1 LDFRILDASAFYAG
15 VPFRSSSDC
24 YTTSLVYDEIKHIK
38 KNHDALGT
46 LLETNRL
53 KIREP
58 DKISMEVAV
67 KMAKVTG
74 DFQQLS
80 KQDISII
87 ALCIE
92 MKGEI
97 ISDDFAISNVA
108 KNLGLKVSP
117 IMTKGIEDVG
127 RWVHY
132 CPGCRINHTSGKE
145 CPMCGTPLKRKL
157 HKGKSL
163 SAPLNERTIT

>member
-1 LDFRILDASAFYAG
+1 MDFRILDASAFYAG

-58 DKISMEVAV
+58 SKESTDAAITASKD
-67 KMAKVTG
+67 TG
-74 DFQQLS
+74 DFPQLS

-92 MKGEI
+92 VKGEI

-108 KNLGLKVSP
+108 RNLGLKISP

-132 CPGCRINHTSGKE
+132 CPGCRTNHTSGKE

-157 HKGKSL
+157 LKDE
-163 SAPLNERTIT
+163 SASA

>member
-1 LDFRILDASAFYAG
+1 MDFRILDSSAFYAG
-15 VPFRSSSDC
+15 VPFRSSDEC

-38 KNHDALGT
+38 KDQDALGT

-58 DKISMEVAV
+58 DKDSVNAAIKAS
-67 KMAKVTG
+67 KDTG

-92 MKGEI
+92 MSGEI
-97 ISDDFAISNVA
+97 ISDDFAISNVMR
-108 KNLGLKVSP
+108 NLGLKISP
-117 IMTKGIEDVG
+117 IMTQGIKDVG
-127 RWVHY
+127 KWVHY
-132 CPGCRINHTSGKE
+132 CPGCRTNHTKGKE
-145 CPMCGTPLKRKL
+145 CPMCGTILKRKL
-157 HKGKSL
+157 LKRKLFSM
-163 SAPLNERTIT
+163 PLNK

>member
-1 LDFRILDASAFYAG
+1 MDFKILDASAFYAG
-15 VPFRSSSDC
+15 VPFRSASDY

-58 DKISMEVAV
+58 NKEAIGITIKAARDS
-67 KMAKVTG
+67 G
-74 DFQQLS
+74 DYQQLS
-80 KQDISII
+80 KQDMSII

-92 MKGEI
+92 MNGEI

-108 KNLGLKVSP
+108 KNLDLKISP
-117 IMTKGIEDVG
+117 IMTQGIKDVG
-127 RWVHY
+127 KWVHY
-132 CPGCRINHTSGKE
+132 CPGCRTYHVKGKE
-145 CPMCGTPLKRKL
+145 CPMCGTELKRKL
-157 HKGKSL
+157 LK
-163 SAPLNERTIT
+163 N

>member
-1 LDFRILDASAFYAG
+1 MDFKILDASAFYAG

-24 YTTSLVYDEIKHIK
+24 YTTTLIYDEIKHIK
-38 KNHDALGT
+38 KHHDAIGT

-58 DKISMEVAV
+58 SKESIQDAINASKN
-67 KMAKVTG
+67 TG
-74 DFQQLS
+74 DFPQLS

-92 MKGEI
+92 MNGEV
-97 ISDDFAISNVA
+97 ISDDFAISNVI
-108 KNLGLKVSP
+108 KNLELKVSP
-117 IMTKGIEDVG
+117 IMTRGIKDVG
-127 RWVHY
+127 KWIHY
-132 CPGCRINHTSGKE
+132 CPGCRTNHTNKKE

-157 HKGKSL
+157 LK
-163 SAPLNERTIT
+163 E

>member
-1 LDFRILDASAFYAG
+1 MDFRILDASAFYAG
-15 VPFRSSSDC
+15 VPFRSSNDY

-38 KNHDALGT
+38 KNHDALGI
-46 LLETNRL
+46 LLEANRL

-58 DKISMEVAV
+58 DKESTEAAIKA
-67 KMAKVTG
+67 AKDTG
-74 DFQQLS
+74 DFPQLS

-92 MKGEI
+92 MNGEI

-108 KNLGLKVSP
+108 KNLGLKISP
-117 IMTKGIEDVG
+117 IMTQGIKDVG
-127 RWVHY
+127 KWVHY
-132 CPGCRINHTSGKE
+132 CPGCRTNHTNVKE

-157 HKGKSL
+157 LK
-163 SAPLNERTIT
+163 T

>member
-1 LDFRILDASAFYAG
+1 MDFRILDASAFYAG
-15 VPFRSSSDC
+15 VPFRSSEDC
-24 YTTSLVYDEIKHIK
+24 FTTSLVYDEIKHIK

-58 DKISMEVAV
+58 DSESTRRAIQASKE
-67 KMAKVTG
+67 TG
-74 DFQQLS
+74 DFPQLS

-92 MKGEI
+92 TEGQI

-108 KNLGLKVSP
+108 KNLGLKILP
-117 IMTKGIEDVG
+117 IMTNGIADVG
-127 RWVHY
+127 KWVHY
-132 CPGCRINHTSGKE
+132 CPGCKTNHSRGTA
-145 CPMCGTPLKRKL
+145 CPACGTPLKRKL
-157 HKGKSL
+157 LK
-163 SAPLNERTIT
+163 

>member
-15 VPFRSSSDC
+15 VPFRSSNDY

-38 KNHDALGT
+38 KNHDALGI
-46 LLETNRL
+46 LLEANRL

-58 DKISMEVAV
+58 DKESTEAAIKA
-67 KMAKVTG
+67 AKDTG
-74 DFQQLS
+74 DFPQLS

-92 MKGEI
+92 MNGEI

-108 KNLGLKVSP
+108 KNLGLKISP
-117 IMTKGIEDVG
+117 IMTQGIKDVG
-127 RWVHY
+127 KWVHY
-132 CPGCRINHTSGKE
+132 CPGCRTNHTNVKE

-157 HKGKSL
+157 LKM
-163 SAPLNERTIT
+163 

>member
-1 LDFRILDASAFYAG
+1 MDFRILDASAFYAG

-58 DKISMEVAV
+58 NKESIEAAT
-67 KMAKVTG
+67 KAAKDTG

-108 KNLGLKVSP
+108 KNFGLKVSP
-117 IMTKGIEDVG
+117 IMTKGIEDIG
-127 RWVHY
+127 KWVHY
-132 CPGCRINHTSGKE
+132 CPGCRTNHTSGKE

-157 HKGKSL
+157 LKGKSF
-163 SAPLNERTIT
+163 SVPLNE

>member
-15 VPFRSSSDC
+15 VPFRSSDVC
-24 YTTSLVYDEIKHIK
+24 YTTSLVYEEIKHIK

-58 DKISMEVAV
+58 DPEYTKSAIKSS
-67 KMAKVTG
+67 KDTG
-74 DFQQLS
+74 DFPQLS

-87 ALCIE
+87 ALAIN
-92 MKGEI
+92 MKGQI

-108 KNLGLKVSP
+108 KNVGLEIIP
-117 IMTKGIEDVG
+117 IMTKGIKDVG
-127 RWVHY
+127 KWVHY
-132 CPGCRINHTSGKE
+132 CPGCRTNHATGKE
-145 CPMCGTPLKRKL
+145 CPVCGTPLKRKL
-157 HKGKSL
+157 LKEKSV
-163 SAPLNERTIT
+163 

>member
-1 LDFRILDASAFYAG
+1 MDFRILDASAFYAG

-38 KNHDALGT
+38 KNQDALGT

-58 DKISMEVAV
+58 DGESTKAAISA
-67 KMAKVTG
+67 AKDTG
-74 DFQQLS
+74 DYPQLS
-80 KQDISII
+80 KQDLSII

-92 MKGEI
+92 LDGEI

-108 KNLGLKVSP
+108 KNIGLKISP
-117 IMTKGIEDVG
+117 IMTQGIKDVG

-132 CPGCRINHTSGKE
+132 CPGCRTNHKTGRE
-145 CPMCGTPLKRKL
+145 CPMCATPLKRKL
-157 HKGKSL
+157 LK
-163 SAPLNERTIT
+163 E